1 MSIDRNKNASMSPEK
16 KLLLVNYMN
25 KESREL
31 TWVYMDILNT
41 EEALEKYLELRSSI
55 LLYHHIESYNMSTQG
70 WDLDGILDDI
80 KQSFFSELYMW
91 LEMAHLDNI
100 VMETLKEMSL
110 CWNTSEN
117 LQNMAKYEMILLKD
131 TLNEIIRN
139 NLRRIPKDTTKIT
152 LLELILSQRSELIKI
167 ANNYK
172 INTIIDL
179 CSNHIRKILDK

>member
-1 MSIDRNKNASMSPEK
+1 
-16 KLLLVNYMN
+16 
-25 KESREL
+25 
-31 TWVYMDILNT
+31 
-41 EEALEKYLELRSSI
+41 
-55 LLYHHIESYNMSTQG
+55 
-70 WDLDGILDDI
+70 
-80 KQSFFSELYMW
+80 
-91 LEMAHLDNI
+91 
-100 VMETLKEMSL
+100 
-110 CWNTSEN
+110 
-117 LQNMAKYEMILLKD
+117 MAKHEMILLKD